1 MKDVLPAIQEWQ
13 AQGERIAIA
22 TVVKV
27 DGSSPRAVGAKLAVS
42 ESGKMV
48 GSVSG
53 GCVEGAV
60 FDEAQRVIKSGKPKL
75 LHYGIADEFAMDVG
89 LACGGMIDVYVER
102 LDW

>member
-1 MKDVLPAIQEWQ
+1 MRDILPTLEEWR
-13 AQGERIAIA
+13 AGGERIAIA
-22 TVVKV
+22 TVVNV
-27 DGSSPRAVGAKLAVS
+27 EGSSPRAVGAKLAVS
-42 ESGKMV
+42 ESGKIV

-60 FDEAQRVIKSGKPKL
+60 FEEAMHTIASGKPKL

-89 LACGGMIDVYVER
+89 LACGGKIDVFVQR

>member
-1 MKDVLPAIQEWQ
+1 MKELLQTLEAWQ
-13 AQGERIAIA
+13 ARNERIAVA

-27 DGSSPRAVGAKLAVS
+27 TGSAPRPNGAKLAVS
-42 ESGKMV
+42 ESGELI

-60 FDEAQRVIKSGKPKL
+60 FEEAMKVIKSGQSRL
-75 LHYGIADEFAMDVG
+75 LHYGIADEFAMNVG
-89 LACGGMIDVYVER
+89 LACGGMIDVFVER